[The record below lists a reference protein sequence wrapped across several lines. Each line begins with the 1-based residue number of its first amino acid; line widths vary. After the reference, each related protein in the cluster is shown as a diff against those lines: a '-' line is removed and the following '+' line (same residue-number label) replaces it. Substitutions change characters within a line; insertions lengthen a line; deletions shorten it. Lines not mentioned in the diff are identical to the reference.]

1 MNIDVYS
8 GKDLQSWSKD
18 DLIKHILFLQVVTLQ
33 TELEN
38 FKTVQTD
45 EDMNKEYI
53 DKSILLK
60 EINDNI
66 AYYKC
71 AATCSISESMHG
83 ERIYKEFLEF
93 VNKLP
98 TKTFKGD

>member
-8 GKDLQSWSKD
+8 EKDLQSWSKN
-18 DLIKHILFLQVVTLQ
+18 DLIKHILFLQVVALQ

-38 FKTVQTD
+38 FKTVQTN
-45 EDMNKEYI
+45 EDMNKKYI

-66 AYYKC
+66 AYYTNKHNF
-71 AATCSISESMHG
+71 ADIDYIHKDEVNSIE
-83 ERIYKEFLEF
+83 
-93 VNKLP
+93 
-98 TKTFKGD
+98 